1 MLQSFHAS
9 ALRLSVECNQENLR
23 TLPVNR
29 RENRYFWSLG
39 QNGNLRVLR
48 RLHSTESTGTRQK
61 SRPERGNSPKQ
72 TKEPKAPYPH
82 NRGIPPCVCRADRPC
97 KTRGLGGGMHD
108 LPRSCHGGMG
118 VWVVGSKVSWGVE
131 VTTRMMFG
139 CIFEIAFCVAWRT
152 RQSTDST
159 RESTVCWG
167 NSVTL
172 TGNA

>member
-1 MLQSFHAS
+1 M
-9 ALRLSVECNQENLR
+9 
-23 TLPVNR
+23 
-29 RENRYFWSLG
+29 
-39 QNGNLRVLR
+39 LR

-61 SRPERGNSPKQ
+61 SRPEQGNNPKQ

-82 NRGIPPCVCRADRPC
+82 NRGIPPCVCRAGRPC

-139 CIFEIAFCVAWRT
+139 CIFEMQKNLPGIGYTFVNVCPLLLLV
-152 RQSTDST
+152 
-159 RESTVCWG
+159 TVTSWFISRSLG
-167 NSVTL
+167 LSPPLIVTYVNQL
-172 TGNA
+172 TVGIGFRV

>member
-1 MLQSFHAS
+1 
-9 ALRLSVECNQENLR
+9 
-23 TLPVNR
+23 
-29 RENRYFWSLG
+29 
-39 QNGNLRVLR
+39 
-48 RLHSTESTGTRQK
+48 
-61 SRPERGNSPKQ
+61 
-72 TKEPKAPYPH
+72 
-82 NRGIPPCVCRADRPC
+82 
-97 KTRGLGGGMHD
+97 MHD